1 MHASVY
7 TCFFQASCTYVLAY
21 GGGLAMVSY
30 PLLYGPSAVLT
41 KAFVTASTQYHR
53 VDYGTHDLGG
63 SCVLALFA
71 YIDLLIESVK
81 GQAPFNFQAVCQSP
95 KDSAL
100 VVKGRCIESKSE

>member
-7 TCFFQASCTYVLAY
+7 TYLFQASCTYVLGY
-21 GGGLAMVSY
+21 DGGLAIVSY
-30 PLLYGPSAVLT
+30 PLLYGPSAVLM

-71 YIDLLIESVK
+71 CIASLIESVK
-81 GQAPFNFQAVCQSP
+81 AQAPVQFPRGLSKP
-95 KDSAL
+95 KGFSSCS
-100 VVKGRCIESKSE
+100 KGNVYRVQT